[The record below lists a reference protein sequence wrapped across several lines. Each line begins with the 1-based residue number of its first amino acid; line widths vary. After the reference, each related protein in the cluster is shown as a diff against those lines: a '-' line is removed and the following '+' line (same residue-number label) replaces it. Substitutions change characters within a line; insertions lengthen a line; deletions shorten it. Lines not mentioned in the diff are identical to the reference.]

1 MIDASP
7 KQKRLPLTR
16 RRCLR
21 EIVVVWR
28 EGWERLRTR
37 LWIMVVASAIGS
49 GLVWVGDDAD
59 KALLEKVRLDDD
71 IATQTANFVSNY
83 TSDLALCVPLS
94 LALWFL
100 GIGTTRNR
108 SRWRRLG
115 LACLMSTSVAGL
127 GITVVKHVVGRP
139 RPNVS
144 EAFLQEHCGPDRHP
158 FYGPSMSAKLLSFP
172 SGHTG
177 TSTATGVSLI
187 AASPIMAVPGVA
199 YAATV
204 GWSRMQLRKHHP
216 LDVAGGAVIGVV
228 CGLCFA
234 SAVPGSKIRLRRRK
248 RPRAAARDS
257 TKAR

>member
-1 MIDASP
+1 MHNP
-7 KQKRLPLTR
+7 LPLTR
-16 RRCLR
+16 RRLLR
-21 EIVVVWR
+21 EVAVVWR
-28 EGWERLRTR
+28 GGWGRLRTR
-37 LWIMVVASAIGS
+37 LWIILLTGVMGS
-49 GLVWVGDDAD
+49 GLVWMGNDAD
-59 KALLEKVRLDDD
+59 KALLEKMRLDDD
-71 IATQTANFVSNY
+71 VATQTADFVSNY

-100 GIGTTRNR
+100 GIGATRNR

-127 GITVVKHVVGRP
+127 SITLVKHLVGRP
-139 RPNVS
+139 RPNVT
-144 EAFLQEHCGPDRHP
+144 EAYLEQHYGPTRQP
-158 FYGPSMSAKLLSFP
+158 FYGPTANAKLHSFP

-177 TSTATGVSLI
+177 TSTATGVSLM
-187 AASPIMAVPGVA
+187 AAGPIMAVPGIA

-234 SAVPGSKIRLRRRK
+234 SAVPGSVIRLRRHK
-248 RPRAAARDS
+248 RRQAKSQPSAGVS
-257 TKAR
+257 